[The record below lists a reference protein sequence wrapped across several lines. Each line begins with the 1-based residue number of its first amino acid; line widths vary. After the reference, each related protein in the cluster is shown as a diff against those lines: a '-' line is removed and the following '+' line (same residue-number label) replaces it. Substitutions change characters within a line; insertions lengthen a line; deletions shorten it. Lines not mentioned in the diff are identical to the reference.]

1 MKPDKIQLTS
11 SVIFLASACL
21 FLAGSVIGLV
31 RELMQ

>member
-1 MKPDKIQLTS
+1 MIDIIQLAS
-11 SVIFLASACL
+11 SITFLASACL